1 MRAFLDG
8 EPLPGLTDRPAGEGV
23 NGGAGYS
30 STMKTLARLLALFYA
45 YQYKGGYGPLTL
57 PEIDEILEKA
67 RPCFLASITLS
78 ARAAGETGE
87 VDLSDFPELRQ
98 QFRDLLAHMGR
109 EAERAGLERG
119 LAAPIFRDAR
129 DHELDLRR
137 GIGLPAKRKPGRP
150 PEPEEVRIAKERA
163 RVEAKEKAAAER
175 RRVRE
180 AKAEERRRE
189 RAKGALA
196 RQMEALFAR
205 QDATRAELTAIEAE
219 IETLKKEALAQ
230 PEAVE

>member
-8 EPLPGLTDRPAGEGV
+8 EPLPGLTDRPIGEGI

-57 PEIDEILEKA
+57 PEVDEILEKA
-67 RPCFLASITLS
+67 RPCFLASITLT

-137 GIGLPAKRKPGRP
+137 GIGLPPKRKPGRP
-150 PEPEEVRIAKERA
+150 PEPEDVRIAKERA

-175 RRVRE
+175 KRVRE
-180 AKAEERRRE
+180 EKAAARAVERE
-189 RAKGALA
+189 KGARA
-196 RQMEALFAR
+196 RQIAAIHARIGRARAEAAAAAAELEALV
-205 QDATRAELTAIEAE
+205 IV
-219 IETLKKEALAQ
+219 